1 MSCDKSL
8 NQGCAVETGG
18 DRFEG
23 TFRGRMEWDLETNG
37 MRIEEEGG
45 VGRLCDD
52 FDLVAWEDGSAFTEA
67 GSPGGEAKVK
77 SREQDM

>member
-1 MSCDKSL
+1 
-8 NQGCAVETGG
+8 
-18 DRFEG
+18 
-23 TFRGRMEWDLETNG
+23 MEWDLETNG
-37 MRIEEEGG
+37 MGIEEEGG